1 MPNMPERGGKIF
13 SKARLFGPV
22 TPVSDPV
29 VVADMLPSILN
40 DFTKKELRKLAKI
53 VDVEL
58 EPRIN
63 KDDIISILI
72 ESEKLRPD
80 KAWILMTL
88 GSKE

>member
-13 SKARLFGPV
+13 SKARLFDPV
-22 TPVSDPV
+22 TPVTDPE

-40 DFTKKELRKLAKI
+40 DFTKKELRKLGKKLG
-53 VDVEL
+53 VEL

-63 KDDIISILI
+63 KDDIISALI
-72 ESEKLRPD
+72 ESDTLRPD
-80 KAWILMTL
+80 KAWILTTL